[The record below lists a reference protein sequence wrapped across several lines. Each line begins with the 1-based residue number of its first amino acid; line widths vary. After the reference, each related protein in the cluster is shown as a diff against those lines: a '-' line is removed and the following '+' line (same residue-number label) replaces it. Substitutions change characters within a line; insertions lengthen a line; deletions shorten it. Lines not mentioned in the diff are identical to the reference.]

1 MRIPVFILLILF
13 VFDGFGQSTNT
24 IYLWPGNV
32 PGQTAPKHKPVLTDN
47 QSGNVTRI
55 TDITNPAIV
64 VFNPS
69 KSNAKN
75 LSVVVCPGGAYKYLG
90 INKEGYE
97 VAQWLNSFGVT
108 AYVLQYRV
116 PDNQVGALQDVQRA
130 LRIVR
135 NIDSSQ
141 VVGVMGFSA
150 GGSLSAKAATLFYAD
165 SYSPVDELDSLSCRP
180 DFAAL
185 IYPAYLDLGENRS
198 LTPELTITGET
209 PPFFI
214 FGTAD
219 DTYGNSSLVM
229 ATVLRDKKIPV
240 EMHFLAKGG
249 HGYGLRK
256 GNVAAEAW
264 PRFFQQWLNFQKE

>member
-1 MRIPVFILLILF
+1 MRIPIFILLILF
-13 VFDGFGQSTNT
+13 VFDGFGQATDT

-32 PGQTAPKHKPVLTDN
+32 PGQIAPKHKPVLTDN

-64 VFNPS
+64 VFNPA
-69 KSNAKN
+69 KSIAKN

-90 INKEGYE
+90 IDKEGYE
-97 VAQWLNSFGVT
+97 VAQWLNSLGIT

-116 PDNQVGALQDVQRA
+116 PDNQIGALQDVQRA
-130 LRIVR
+130 LRIVMG
-135 NIDSSQ
+135 IDSAQ
-141 VVGVMGFSA
+141 VIGVMGFSA
-150 GGSLSAKAATLFYAD
+150 GGSLSARAATLFSAN
-165 SYSPVDELDSLSCRP
+165 SYSPVDKLDSLSCRP

-185 IYPAYLDLGENRS
+185 IYPAYLDLGENRT

-219 DTYGNSSLVM
+219 DTYGNSSLVITT
-229 ATVLRDKKIPV
+229 ALRDKKIPV
-240 EMHFLAKGG
+240 ELHFLPAGG

-264 PRFFQQWLNFQKE
+264 PTLLQQWLANFR

>member
-1 MRIPVFILLILF
+1 MRIPIFILLIFF
-13 VFDGFGQSTNT
+13 VFDGFGQATDT

-64 VFNPS
+64 VFNPAES
-69 KSNAKN
+69 IAKN
-75 LSVVVCPGGAYKYLG
+75 LSIVVCPGGAYKYLG
-90 INKEGYE
+90 IDKEGYE
-97 VAQWLNSFGVT
+97 VAQWLNSLGIT

-116 PDNQVGALQDVQRA
+116 PDNQFGALQDVQRA
-130 LRIVR
+130 LRIVKD
-135 NIDSSQ
+135 IDSAQ
-141 VVGVMGFSA
+141 VIGVMGFSA
-150 GGSLSAKAATLFYAD
+150 GGSLSARAATLFSAD
-165 SYSPVDELDSLSCRP
+165 SYLPVDKLDSLSCRP

-185 IYPAYLDLGENRS
+185 IYPAYLDLGENRT

-219 DTYGNSSLVM
+219 DTYGNSSLVITT
-229 ATVLRDKKIPV
+229 ALRDKKIPV
-240 EMHFLAKGG
+240 ELHFLSAGG

-264 PRFFQQWLNFQKE
+264 PSLLPQWLVNLDD